1 MKLRAGRV
9 WDLPRLRTL
18 WRMGFPGGISDE
30 YFFAHCFVPDHV
42 ESSLVLL
49 EDGMI
54 QSAVYFLPTFWY
66 DQDDRYMP
74 APCLVGLSTAKDRQ
88 HRQYASWLVET
99 ACDFMVEK
107 GAGGV
112 WTLLPDDSLELFF
125 AMQGFWTM
133 PEREQF
139 ILERSALPEPSGEIH
154 RVEPEDYEQMREV
167 LLRGKN
173 HVVSGELV
181 ASIQRDMAERSGGGP
196 SGEIH
201 RVEPEDYEQMREV
214 LLRGKNHVVSGEL
227 VASIQRD
234 MAERSGG
241 GMFLM
246 DVGGAPACAVV
257 TRAGADTELQE
268 LLCPAE
274 KRPAALALLAKELP
288 AERYT
293 MGTHS
298 SPCGML
304 RLMNGF
310 AKMEQPQGYLGCGP
324 LL

>member
-1 MKLRAGRV
+1 MKAKLKLRAGRV

-181 ASIQRDMAERSGGGP
+181 ASIQRDMAERSGGG
-196 SGEIH
+196 
-201 RVEPEDYEQMREV
+201 
-214 LLRGKNHVVSGEL
+214 
-227 VASIQRD
+227 
-234 MAERSGG
+234 
-241 GMFLM
+241 MFLM

>member
-1 MKLRAGRV
+1 MKAKLKLRAGRV

-74 APCLVGLSTAKDRQ
+74 VPCLVGLSTAKDRQ

-139 ILERSALPEPSGEIH
+139 TLERSALPAPSGEIH

-181 ASIQRDMAERSGGGP
+181 ASIQRDMAERG
-196 SGEIH
+196 
-201 RVEPEDYEQMREV
+201 
-214 LLRGKNHVVSGEL
+214 
-227 VASIQRD
+227 
-234 MAERSGG
+234 GG

-246 DVGGAPACAVV
+246 DADGAPACAVV
-257 TRAGADTELQE
+257 TRAGADAELQE
-268 LLCPAE
+268 LLCPEE